1 MQNAFGLLHEKSVT
15 KDRENKSVRT
25 VEGGSSAQCRLSR
38 GETASE
44 ERYRAEEGGG
54 SMMKFR
60 GVKEWVT
67 ATQTLHA
74 AW

>member
-1 MQNAFGLLHEKSVT
+1 MQNAFGFLREKSVT

-44 ERYRAEEGGG
+44 G
-54 SMMKFR
+54 K
-60 GVKEWVT
+60 V
-67 ATQTLHA
+67 
-74 AW
+74 